1 MFSPVDRFRV
11 DLTAVVRRL
20 SRVQSN
26 ETSIDEMVSHFEG
39 LYQEERKIETDD
51 TKAERSARKRMGSIY
66 KMAFQIVNSP
76 DRTRKGFMTQGL
88 MFALFAVAIPIFICS
103 VMGVTMY
110 YLRYHSLIRIMI
122 IDSLLCGGFVAGI
135 GMSIAK
141 RIAWKPLVLAIVI
154 SVIGS
159 GVMSNKMFYSEP
171 RMTRTQM
178 TDLVRKQADLEPRV
192 AKIEAQVKNILN
204 LRDQSSEAW
213 KKELNAL
220 PALVRE
226 GNVPFY
232 KETPGTTGA
241 YLFPSQ
247 VKYGGDYLVP
257 YSMILGRTENLSI
270 AQNAWNNYQAHFE
283 DRFVDFHSREEAY
296 KLWRDDAANYSM
308 LWMKGFRFS
317 GGVCLR
323 LGAVFSLLAL
333 IGYLLGTARVFGF
346 DWLRLSR
353 G

>member
-1 MFSPVDRFRV
+1 
-11 DLTAVVRRL
+11 
-20 SRVQSN
+20 
-26 ETSIDEMVSHFEG
+26 MVSHFDG
-39 LYQEERKIETDD
+39 LFKEECETEPNERL
-51 TKAERSARKRMGSIY
+51 AEKSARKRMGSLY

-76 DRTRKGFMTQGL
+76 NRAKKGMWTQAL
-88 MFALFAVAIPIFICS
+88 MFTLFATIIPIFVCL
-103 VMGVTMY
+103 VMGVT
-110 YLRYHSLIRIMI
+110 SLYFRNDNPIQNMIMV
-122 IDSLLCGGFVAGI
+122 SLFGGGLVAGL
-135 GMSIAK
+135 GMSVSK
-141 RIAWKPLVLAIVI
+141 RIAWKPLAITAIVSI
-154 SVIGS
+154 LGT
-159 GVMSNKMFYSEP
+159 GLMSNAMFYSVP
-171 RMTRTQM
+171 GMTKAKM

-192 AKIEAQVKNILN
+192 AKIEAKVKNILN
-204 LRDQSSEAW
+204 LRDQSPEAW

-257 YSMILGRTENLSI
+257 YSMILGRTENLAI

-296 KLWRDDAANYSM
+296 KLWRDDASNYSM